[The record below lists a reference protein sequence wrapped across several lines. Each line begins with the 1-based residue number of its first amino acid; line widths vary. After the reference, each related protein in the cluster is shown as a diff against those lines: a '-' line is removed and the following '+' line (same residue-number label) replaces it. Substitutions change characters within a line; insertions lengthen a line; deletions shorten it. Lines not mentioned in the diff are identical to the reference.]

1 MAVRFWQVAMMIGIT
16 SSVVFSGPLT
26 DGLRL
31 MGALGQSISL
41 PNQLSIHR
49 NDGKQYV
56 IDAVYRNRS
65 FENYPYWTAR
75 LEWWQAGDSW
85 EFEAIHHKIYLANPP
100 AGIVDFSISD
110 GYNMFFLNRGHYVK
124 DWDVV
129 GRLGAGV
136 TFSHPDVTFSDRP
149 RYYIH
154 GWSGHRISGWGVQ
167 MAIEKRFDV
176 SASHYLSTE
185 LKVTAAYAR
194 SGISDDY
201 QHDYA
206 VAPDVAVHL
215 VVGFGSHPVTDTS
228 LGSIMGYLA
237 PLALPVSTYVFPNN

>member
-1 MAVRFWQVAMMIGIT
+1 MAMMIGIT

-110 GYNMFFLNRGHYVK
+110 GYNMFFLNR
-124 DWDVV
+124 
-129 GRLGAGV
+129 
-136 TFSHPDVTFSDRP
+136 
-149 RYYIH
+149 
-154 GWSGHRISGWGVQ
+154 
-167 MAIEKRFDV
+167 
-176 SASHYLSTE
+176 
-185 LKVTAAYAR
+185 
-194 SGISDDY
+194 
-201 QHDYA
+201 
-206 VAPDVAVHL
+206 
-215 VVGFGSHPVTDTS
+215 
-228 LGSIMGYLA
+228 
-237 PLALPVSTYVFPNN
+237 